1 MHICTQTH
9 SCTHICAHLHT
20 HAYYNM
26 WNSCASRRMSPHK
39 YKIAWVTQRNK
50 LTAQGIDS
58 VSHFTCVE
66 GVSSKN
72 FRQKTYHLVNESY
85 QGLSV
90 NIQLSGKWK
99 GTRSLPVPNASR
111 IIVIWLVMR
120 GNSADWVGMIV
131 KKQITFAKIILLFK
145 FLLYFYLFVLCVH
158 AKRGQCAEWALCFW
172 PKGAR
177 DQTPVVDSLA
187 NAFTCSAISFVSGW
201 SLIHT
206 HEIMVYQSPHP
217 DFFKQFEY
225 SMTLKLPS

>member
-9 SCTHICAHLHT
+9 LCTHICAHLHT

-39 YKIAWVTQRNK
+39 NKISWVTQRNK
-50 LTAQGIDS
+50 LTAWGIDS

-111 IIVIWLVMR
+111 IIVSWLVMR

-131 KKQITFAKIILLFK
+131 KKQMTFAKIILLFK

-158 AKRGQCAEWALCFW
+158 AKRGQCAGSQGCQGPNSGCRLIGKCFYLLSHLICPW
-172 PKGAR
+172 LIFNTYTWNNGLPK
-177 DQTPVVDSLA
+177 S
-187 NAFTCSAISFVSGW
+187 
-201 SLIHT
+201 
-206 HEIMVYQSPHP
+206 SPW
-217 DFFKQFEY
+217 FLQAVWI
-225 SMTLKLPS
+225 